1 MLTTK
6 LFCGHCGAYLCGESG
21 TSRSG
26 VVHHYYK
33 CVSVK
38 KKRAVCHKK
47 PVKKRWIEDLAV
59 AEAMK
64 VVMDGNAIDAIITT
78 LMDMEGPENTRL
90 PLYQQQL
97 RDTET
102 KIENL
107 LKAITEGVFT
117 KSTKKLL
124 EELESAKEEL
134 ENRIALEKLEKPQI
148 SEAFIRYWFYS
159 LRKLDMSKKEH
170 RQMLIDGF
178 INAIFLYDDKMLIT
192 FNYKEDTK
200 TITFEDVKN
209 EAPENCSGSTLDCES
224 APKNK
229 RRGFAS
235 PFYCSISTLADIS
248 VLPRPVFL
256 CQK

>member
-1 MLTTK
+1 
-6 LFCGHCGAYLCGESG
+6 
-21 TSRSG
+21 
-26 VVHHYYK
+26 
-33 CVSVK
+33 
-38 KKRAVCHKK
+38 
-47 PVKKRWIEDLAV
+47 
-59 AEAMK
+59 
-64 VVMDGNAIDAIITT
+64 
-78 LMDMEGPENTRL
+78 MDMEGRENTRL

-124 EELESAKEEL
+124 EELENAK
-134 ENRIALEKLEKPQI
+134 EKLEKPQI

-178 INAIFLYDDKMLIT
+178 INAIFLYDDRMLIT

-209 EAPENCSGSTLDCES
+209 EASESCSGSSPATDT
-224 APKNK
+224 NK
-229 RRGFAS
+229 S
-235 PFYCSISTLADIS
+235 HSE
-248 VLPRPVFL
+248 
-256 CQK
+256 